1 MKTSSR
7 AEGYIQG
14 AGTMSGA
21 TPEPPGRLSAG
32 SKQFRIPQVP
42 IEWLDASSWRLPS
55 GKALAEFALQA
66 GFLAPLLFKSESFAR
81 PTTPTVRAKVKPIQ
95 KEGQR

>member
-7 AEGYIQG
+7 AEVYIQETG
-14 AGTMSGA
+14 AMRGA
-21 TPEPPGRLSAG
+21 KPELPGRLSAG

-66 GFLAPLLFKSESFAR
+66 GFLTPLLFKTENFVPGAR
-81 PTTPTVRAKVKPIQ
+81 HGAVGHVPSRKTKQ
-95 KEGQR
+95 L